1 MATLDDFLDEVNDL
15 VTKYTKDVL
24 SELESRLDET
34 ADKIL
39 EYVIANTPRS
49 GNKGAMADEFVKTEV
64 GKGHEKTII
73 IHAKEKGRLIH
84 LIEFGFQ
91 HKGGK
96 YIAARPFMR
105 PAFDMF
111 TPKMLEDIR
120 RIISGK

>member
-1 MATLDDFLDEVNDL
+1 MATLDDFLDEVSDL

-39 EYVIANTPRS
+39 EYVITNTPRS
-49 GNKGAMADEFVKTEV
+49 GKKGAMADEFVKTEV
-64 GKGHEKTII
+64 GEGHEKTIV

-105 PAFDMF
+105 PAFDTF

>member
-1 MATLDDFLDEVNDL
+1 MATLDDFLDEVSDL

-24 SELESRLDET
+24 KELETRLDET

-39 EYVIANTPRS
+39 EYVITNTPRS
-49 GNKGAMADEFVKTEV
+49 GKKGAMADEFVKTEV
-64 GKGHEKTII
+64 GEGHEKTIV

-105 PAFDMF
+105 PAFDTF

>member
-1 MATLDDFLDEVNDL
+1 MTTLDDFLDEVSDL

-64 GKGHEKTII
+64 GEGHEKTII

-84 LIEFGFQ
+84 LIELGFQ

-105 PAFDMF
+105 PAFDTF

-120 RIISGK
+120 RIINGK

>member
-1 MATLDDFLDEVNDL
+1 MATLDDFLDEVSDL

-24 SELESRLDET
+24 KELETRLDET

-39 EYVIANTPRS
+39 EYVITNTPRS
-49 GNKGAMADEFVKTEV
+49 GNKKAMADEFVKTEV
-64 GKGHEKTII
+64 GEGHEKTIV

-105 PAFDMF
+105 PAFDTF

>member
-1 MATLDDFLDEVNDL
+1 MATLDDFLDEVSDL

-64 GKGHEKTII
+64 GEGHEKTII

-96 YIAARPFMR
+96 YVAARPFMR
-105 PAFDMF
+105 PAFDTF

>member
-1 MATLDDFLDEVNDL
+1 MATLDDFLDEVSDL

-49 GNKGAMADEFVKTEV
+49 GNKGAMADEFIKTEV
-64 GKGHEKTII
+64 GEGHEKTII

-105 PAFDMF
+105 PAFDTF

>member
-1 MATLDDFLDEVNDL
+1 MATLDDFLDEVSDL

-64 GKGHEKTII
+64 GEGHEKTIV

-91 HKGGK
+91 HKSGK
-96 YIAARPFMR
+96 YVAARPFMR
-105 PAFDMF
+105 PAFDTF

>member
-1 MATLDDFLDEVNDL
+1 MATLDDFLDEVSDL

-64 GKGHEKTII
+64 GEGHEKTII

-96 YIAARPFMR
+96 YVAARPFMR
-105 PAFDMF
+105 PAFDTF

-120 RIISGK
+120 RIINGK

>member
-1 MATLDDFLDEVNDL
+1 MVTLDDFLDEVSDL

-24 SELESRLDET
+24 SKLESRLDET

-64 GKGHEKTII
+64 GEGHEKTIV

-105 PAFDMF
+105 PAFDTF

>member
-1 MATLDDFLDEVNDL
+1 MATLDDFLDEVSDL

-39 EYVIANTPRS
+39 EYIIANTPRS
-49 GNKGAMADEFVKTEV
+49 GNKGAMADEFIKTEV
-64 GKGHEKTII
+64 GEGHEKTIV

-91 HKGGK
+91 HKSGK
-96 YIAARPFMR
+96 YVAARPFMR
-105 PAFDMF
+105 PAFDTF

-120 RIISGK
+120 RIINGK

>member
-1 MATLDDFLDEVNDL
+1 MTTLDDFLDEVSDL

-64 GKGHEKTII
+64 GEGHEKTIV

-105 PAFDMF
+105 PAFDTF

>member
-1 MATLDDFLDEVNDL
+1 MATLDDFLDEVSDL

-64 GKGHEKTII
+64 GEGHEKTIV

-105 PAFDMF
+105 PAFDTF

>member
-1 MATLDDFLDEVNDL
+1 MATLDDFLDEVSDL

-64 GKGHEKTII
+64 GEGHEKTII

-105 PAFDMF
+105 PAFDTF

-120 RIISGK
+120 RIINGK